1 MPLTNLCD
9 DVFQSMLEY
18 LEYEEIA
25 RLSRVG
31 AEVFVMCDNCV
42 QRDVGVSVA
51 DLYHFTDDG
60 GCVTAAKK
68 IEIGEDPVLWV
79 APATNTLDY

>member
-1 MPLTNLCD
+1 MVMPLTNLCD
-9 DVFQSMLEY
+9 DVFQSMLDY

-25 RLSRVG
+25 RLSRAG
-31 AEVFVMCDNCV
+31 AEVFVMCDGYV

-51 DLYHFTDDG
+51 DLYHFTDDD

-68 IEIGEDPVLWV
+68 IEMEADL
-79 APATNTLDY
+79 APWNALAIIY